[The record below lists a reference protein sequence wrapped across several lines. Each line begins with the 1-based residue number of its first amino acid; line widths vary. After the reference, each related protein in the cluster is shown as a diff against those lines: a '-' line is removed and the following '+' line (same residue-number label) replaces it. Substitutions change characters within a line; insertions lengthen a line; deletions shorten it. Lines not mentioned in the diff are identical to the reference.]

1 MSKNI
6 ITLSEL
12 DIQRIV
18 LRVLNENNVSN
29 FIYEDLYGS
38 VELSNFNINNFLN
51 EGEYQGRKVQLGKI
65 MQGDIK
71 KFKVYVKN
79 DKGKIVKVNF
89 DLGGV
94 LINWNDD
101 WLYDEISSQ
110 LINTPPR
117 SNKITFFIIY
127 M

>member
-38 VELSNFNINNFLN
+38 VELSNFNINNFW
-51 EGEYQGRKVQLGKI
+51 V
-65 MQGDIK
+65 
-71 KFKVYVKN
+71 
-79 DKGKIVKVNF
+79 
-89 DLGGV
+89 
-94 LINWNDD
+94 
-101 WLYDEISSQ
+101 
-110 LINTPPR
+110 
-117 SNKITFFIIY
+117 
-127 M
+127 

>member
-38 VELSNFNINNFLN
+38 VELSDFNINNFFVFTNPKPL
-51 EGEYQGRKVQLGKI
+51 KVSMG
-65 MQGDIK
+65 
-71 KFKVYVKN
+71 
-79 DKGKIVKVNF
+79 
-89 DLGGV
+89 
-94 LINWNDD
+94 
-101 WLYDEISSQ
+101 
-110 LINTPPR
+110 
-117 SNKITFFIIY
+117 IILTLSI
-127 M
+127 